1 MASNAKYV
9 ILKVVFNHHIAVTM
23 FLQPMSLLTT
33 ICLLSTTVYA
43 NEPSNKGK
51 RDEFVD
57 IATVVPTALFDIR
70 YYTDNNF
77 VGEPI
82 DGYKA
87 PKCLLHKT
95 AAKGLQQA
103 HKQAQQAGYNLK
115 IFDCYRPQRAV
126 DHFVRWVND
135 TTDLKTKPEY
145 YPNLNKDQLLGGY
158 IAAKSGH
165 SRGSTIDLTLTDA
178 TGKELNMGSLF
189 DMFDTIS
196 NTDDAR
202 ISAEQK
208 ANRYLLKNIMMAAGF
223 SPYSMEWWHF
233 TYKPQ
238 AYPDT
243 YFDFVVE

>member
-1 MASNAKYV
+1 MLLNFCFKSISLFTAIYFISPAVNADEVGTK
-9 ILKVVFNHHIAVTM
+9 T
-23 FLQPMSLLTT
+23 
-33 ICLLSTTVYA
+33 
-43 NEPSNKGK
+43 K
-51 RDEFVD
+51 RGEFVD
-57 IATVVPTALFDIR
+57 IATVIPTAIFDIR
-70 YYTDNNF
+70 YYSANNF
-77 VGEPI
+77 VGQPV

-135 TTDLKTKPEY
+135 KADTKTKPEY
-145 YPNLNKDQLLGGY
+145 YPNLAKDQLLGGY

-165 SRGSTIDLTLTDA
+165 SRGSTIDLTLTDSQ
-178 TGKELNMGSLF
+178 GKELNMGSLF

-196 NTDDAR
+196 NTDNSR
-202 ISAEQK
+202 ITQNQK
-208 ANRYLLKNIMMAAGF
+208 TNRYLLKNIMMAAGF
-223 SPYSMEWWHF
+223 APYSMEWWHF

-243 YFDFVVE
+243 YFDFVVQ

>member
-1 MASNAKYV
+1 
-9 ILKVVFNHHIAVTM
+9 M
-23 FLQPMSLLTT
+23 FTKLTYKSISLLSAIYLVTPA
-33 ICLLSTTVYA
+33 VNAY
-43 NEPSNKGK
+43 EPATKTK

-57 IATVVPTALFDIR
+57 IATVIPTAIFDIR
-70 YYTDNNF
+70 YYSANNF
-77 VGEPI
+77 VGQPV
-82 DGYKA
+82 DGYNA

-135 TTDLKTKPEY
+135 ETDTKTKAAY
-145 YPNLNKDQLLGGY
+145 YPNLGKDQLLGDY

-165 SRGSTIDLTLTDA
+165 SRGSTIDLTLTDSKDQA
-178 TGKELNMGSLF
+178 LNMGSLF

-196 NTDDAR
+196 NTDDPR
-202 ISAEQK
+202 ITQEQQ
-208 ANRYLLKNIMMAAGF
+208 ANRYKLKNLMLAAGF
-223 SPYSMEWWHF
+223 SPYAMEWWHF
-233 TYKPQ
+233 TYQPQ
-238 AYPDT
+238 AYPNT

>member
-1 MASNAKYV
+1 M
-9 ILKVVFNHHIAVTM
+9 FNKLRFKSI
-23 FLQPMSLLTT
+23 SLLCVIGLASPLVNAQQTEHT
-33 ICLLSTTVYA
+33 
-43 NEPSNKGK
+43 NK
-51 RDEFVD
+51 RNEFVD
-57 IATVVPTALFDIR
+57 VATIMPTAIFDIR
-70 YYTDNNF
+70 YYSANNF
-77 VGEPI
+77 VGQPI

-87 PKCLLHKT
+87 PKCLLHQT

-103 HKQAQQAGYNLK
+103 HKHAQQAGYNLK

-135 TTDLKTKPEY
+135 ESDTKTKPEY
-145 YPNLNKDQLLGGY
+145 YPNLGKDKLLGGY

-196 NTDDAR
+196 NTDDER
-202 ISAEQK
+202 ISDSEK

-223 SPYSMEWWHF
+223 APYSMEWWHF

-243 YFDFVVE
+243 YFDFVVQ

>member
-1 MASNAKYV
+1 MFTKSPYKL
-9 ILKVVFNHHIAVTM
+9 IL
-23 FLQPMSLLTT
+23 
-33 ICLLSTTVYA
+33 LLSVIYLVSPA
-43 NEPSNKGK
+43 VNAYEPATKTK

-57 IATVVPTALFDIR
+57 IATVMPTALFDIR
-70 YYTDNNF
+70 YYSANNF
-77 VGEPI
+77 VGQPV

-103 HKQAQQAGYNLK
+103 HKQAQQAGYNFK

-135 TTDLKTKPEY
+135 ETDTRTKPEY
-145 YPNLNKDQLLGGY
+145 YPNLGKDKLLGGY

-165 SRGSTIDLTLTDA
+165 SRGSTIDLTLTDSQ
-178 TGKELNMGSLF
+178 GKELNMGSLF

-196 NTDDAR
+196 NTDDPR
-202 ISAEQK
+202 ITASEK

-243 YFDFVVE
+243 YFDFVVQ